1 MRLPVF
7 LCLFALLWSGPSV
20 HSEAA
25 KEPGIA
31 PPTAVEGAEPEPA
44 NQVGNGDASCK
55 PVHHETAP
63 SVPLRH
69 QIGQILMAGFE
80 GRSPRSRRFRDFVR
94 FAEDSQLGGVLFLT
108 KNISSRSR
116 IREMIETLRSKIEV
130 PPFIAIDQEG
140 GRIQRLTGAVGFRN
154 TPSARKVGAT
164 LTPPEAYDLYSR
176 LAAGLADW
184 GFDMNIGPVVDLDTN
199 PKNPIIG
206 KLQRSYSADPDIVTS
221 YARAFVEAHGS
232 IGIAAVLKHFPG
244 HGSAWVDSHVAS
256 VDVSATWSS
265 KELDPYRALSTSD
278 APFAIM
284 TGHLTL
290 NRQPDAAF
298 GPQPASLSAPM
309 IQRLIRTELCFQG
322 VVITDDVRM
331 DALADAGS
339 IEAIVMKAIRAG
351 NDLIIVSSKDY
362 DDPRFFDRLLA
373 AIEKR
378 AEDDPALK
386 ARIGEA
392 YARVRALKK
401 QLWTKSRPATR

>member
-1 MRLPVF
+1 MRRYVLFCLVAF
-7 LCLFALLWSGPSV
+7 LYSGLSV
-20 HSEAA
+20 HSQTPRET
-25 KEPGIA
+25 GIA
-31 PPTAVEGAEPEPA
+31 APTATEGAEPNRARRTATDAGKCTPA
-44 NQVGNGDASCK
+44 HRQ
-55 PVHHETAP
+55 TAP

-80 GRSPRSRRFRDFVR
+80 GKSPQSRQFRNFVR

-116 IREMIETLRSKIEV
+116 IQEMIETVRSKIEV
-130 PPFIAIDQEG
+130 PPFVAIDQEG
-140 GRIQRLTGAVGFRN
+140 GKIQRLTGAVGFRY
-154 TPSARKVGAT
+154 TPSARTVGAT

-206 KLQRSYSADPDIVTS
+206 KLERSYSADPDTVAS

-232 IGIAAVLKHFPG
+232 LGIAAVLKHFPG
-244 HGSAWVDSHVAS
+244 HGSAWVDSHIAS
-256 VDVSATWSS
+256 VDVSETWSHE
-265 KELDPYRALSTSD
+265 ELEPYRALNKSE
-278 APFAIM
+278 APYAIM

-290 NRQPDAAF
+290 DRKPDAAY
-298 GPQPASLSAPM
+298 GALPASLSATM

-331 DALADAGS
+331 DALADAGPV
-339 IEAIVMKAIRAG
+339 EAIVVKAIKAG

-362 DDPRFFDRLLA
+362 DEPQFLA
-373 AIEKR
+373 SILSAIEKQ
-378 AEDDPALK
+378 AQNDPALK

-401 QLWTKSRPATR
+401 QLRSNSRPATR

>member
-7 LCLFALLWSGPSV
+7 LCLVVLLWSGPPV
-20 HSEAA
+20 HSETA
-25 KEPGIA
+25 KEPGLA
-31 PPTAVEGAEPEPA
+31 PPAAAESADPKTADRAEPATDTCTPM
-44 NQVGNGDASCK
+44 
-55 PVHHETAP
+55 HHEAAP

-80 GRSPRSRRFRDFVR
+80 GRSPGSRRFQNFVR
-94 FAEDSQLGGVLFLT
+94 FAQDSQIGGVLFLT

-116 IREMIETLRSKIEV
+116 TRQMIESLRSKIEV

-140 GRIQRLTGAVGFRN
+140 GKIQRLTGAVGFRN

-164 LTPPEAYDLYSR
+164 LTPPQAYDLYSR
-176 LAAGLADW
+176 LATGLVEW

-206 KLQRSYSADPDIVTS
+206 KLRRSYSADPDIVTS

-232 IGIAAVLKHFPG
+232 LGIASVLKHFPG
-244 HGSAWVDSHVAS
+244 HGSTSVDSHLAS
-256 VDVSATWSS
+256 VDVSTSWSAL
-265 KELDPYRALSTSD
+265 ELEPYRALSGS
-278 APFAIM
+278 ALPYAIM

-290 NRQPDAAF
+290 DREPDAAF
-298 GPQPASLSAPM
+298 GTLPASLSGTM
-309 IQRLIRTELCFQG
+309 IRQLIRTDLCFQG

-331 DALADAGS
+331 DALANAGS
-339 IEAIVMKAIRAG
+339 VDTIVTKAISAG

-362 DDPRFFDRLLA
+362 DGPRFFDRLLA

-378 AEDDPALK
+378 ADGDPALK

-392 YARVRALKK
+392 YARVRAFKNRLRN
-401 QLWTKSRPATR
+401 QSSPATR